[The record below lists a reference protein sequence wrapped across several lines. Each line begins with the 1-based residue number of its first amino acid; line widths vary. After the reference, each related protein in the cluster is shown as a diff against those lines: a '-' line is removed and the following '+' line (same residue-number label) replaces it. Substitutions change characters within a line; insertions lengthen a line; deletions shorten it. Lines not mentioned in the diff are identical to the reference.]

1 MSAPPCVVIVGR
13 PNVGK
18 SSLFNALAGRRLSI
32 EDPMA
37 GVTRDRLS
45 FVLRVDDRAIE
56 LVDTGGMGLSDTTHL
71 LDDVEAQI
79 EAALA
84 LADLVLLVV
93 DAKEGVTP
101 FDREAADRLRKLD
114 LPVLV
119 VANKVEGRGDV
130 GGAGEANALG
140 FGEPVPVSARERT
153 GLIDLMAQI
162 LERLG
167 DTVAP
172 AEELPP
178 DLVRLAIMGRMNV
191 GKSTLV
197 NALAGESR
205 VIVSPV
211 PGTTRDAVDVPFE
224 RGGRRFVAIDT
235 AGLRKDRSISD
246 SVEFYSQARALR
258 SLRRAGVV
266 LLMIDSTEE
275 VGRIDRVLAGAAQER
290 AVPSIIVVNKWDLAR
305 DRATTEA
312 YVEYL
317 HKTLP
322 GLAGAPIAFISALER
337 LNLDPLLELAAQL
350 HDQAGTKVA
359 TGPLNRALQR
369 AADKRRPKPV
379 GGRVGKIF
387 YGTLVA
393 THPPTVRL
401 FVNEPALFDD
411 AWRRYLVHELQ
422 DLLPWSEVPLRLEF
436 QSRTREP
443 RGGEE

>member
-153 GLIDLMAQI
+153 GLTDLMAQI

-235 AGLRKDRSISD
+235 AGLRKDRSIAD

-322 GLAGAPIAFISALER
+322 GLAGAPIAFISARER

-401 FVNEPALFDD
+401 FVNDPALFDD
-411 AWRRYLVHELQ
+411 SWRRYLMHELQ